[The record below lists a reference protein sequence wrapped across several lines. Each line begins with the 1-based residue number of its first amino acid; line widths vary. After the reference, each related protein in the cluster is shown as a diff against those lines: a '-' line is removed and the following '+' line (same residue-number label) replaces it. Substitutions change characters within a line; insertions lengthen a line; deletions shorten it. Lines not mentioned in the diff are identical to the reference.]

1 MGSKVLRMGPGQLK
15 LWVKVRL
22 RLNPLNL
29 LLRLV
34 PRWPRLGWS
43 LPGLR
48 SAWGL
53 LWLL

>member
-1 MGSKVLRMGPGQLK
+1 MGSKVLRVGPSELK

-34 PRWPRLGWS
+34 PKWPRLGWS
-43 LPGLR
+43 LPGLW

-53 LWLL
+53 RRLL